1 MRRTDTHIGK
11 VTQLPHPSHA
21 GEVVEHIVAGLS
33 CRRITAYDISVDS
46 DIILAGGGLA
56 NGLIALRLAQLRP
69 DVRVTIV
76 ESGATVGGNHTWSSF
91 ARDLTPE
98 QRVWTAPLFE
108 HRWDNYQVR
117 FPGLQRRLD
126 AGYGSATSERLAA
139 EVARLVPP
147 DRILTSM
154 PVVALSPTSVTL
166 ADQRVITAAAVIDG
180 RGQGPTKAL
189 DLRWQKFLGLEVELA
204 EPHGLTG
211 PIIMDATVPQ
221 RDGYRFVYTLPF
233 GPTCVLI
240 EDTYFSDGNDMSPEL
255 LRRHLADYA
264 ALQGWNIVRIIR
276 EEMGILPLGI
286 GGDIEAF
293 WDEGEAG
300 VPRVGLRA
308 GMFHPVTG
316 YSFPDAVAMADM
328 IAALPVLDAPSIYR
342 AARDFSVAAWRGRGM
357 YRLLNR
363 MLFLAAHD
371 EERRY
376 ILERFYAHNDAL
388 VGRFYAAKPELRD
401 WMRILSGKPPIPP
414 LRALGTLIK
423 YELGKA

>member
-1 MRRTDTHIGK
+1 
-11 VTQLPHPSHA
+11 
-21 GEVVEHIVAGLS
+21 
-33 CRRITAYDISVDS
+33 
-46 DIILAGGGLA
+46 
-56 NGLIALRLAQLRP
+56 
-69 DVRVTIV
+69 
-76 ESGATVGGNHTWSSF
+76 
-91 ARDLTPE
+91 
-98 QRVWTAPLFE
+98 
-108 HRWDNYQVR
+108 
-117 FPGLQRRLD
+117 
-126 AGYGSATSERLAA
+126 
-139 EVARLVPP
+139 
-147 DRILTSM
+147 
-154 PVVALSPTSVTL
+154 
-166 ADQRVITAAAVIDG
+166 
-180 RGQGPTKAL
+180 
-189 DLRWQKFLGLEVELA
+189 
-204 EPHGLTG
+204 
-211 PIIMDATVPQ
+211 MDATVPQ
-221 RDGYRFVYTLPF
+221 LDGYRFVYTLPF
-233 GPTCVLI
+233 GPTRLLI

-388 VGRFYAAKPELRD
+388 VGRF
-401 WMRILSGKPPIPP
+401 
-414 LRALGTLIK
+414 
-423 YELGKA
+423 

>member
-1 MRRTDTHIGK
+1 M
-11 VTQLPHPSHA
+11 
-21 GEVVEHIVAGLS
+21 
-33 CRRITAYDISVDS
+33 DS

-69 DVRVTIV
+69 DVRVTLV
-76 ESGATVGGNHTWSSF
+76 ESGAAVGGNHTWSSF
-91 ARDLTPE
+91 TNDLTPA
-98 QRVWTAPLFE
+98 QRDWTAPLFE

-117 FPGLQRRLD
+117 FPGLNRRLD
-126 AGYGSATSERLAA
+126 AGYGSATSDRLAD
-139 EVARLVPP
+139 EVARHLPT
-147 DRILTSM
+147 DRILTAM
-154 PVVALSPTSVTL
+154 PVVALTPTSVTL
-166 ADQRVITAAAVIDG
+166 VDQRVLTAAAVIDG

-204 EPHGLTG
+204 APHGLTG

-221 RDGYRFVYTLPF
+221 LDGYRFVYTLPF
-233 GPTCVLI
+233 GPTRVLI
-240 EDTYFSDGNDMSPEL
+240 EDTYFSDGNDLSPEL
-255 LRRHLADYA
+255 LRQHLADYA
-264 ALQGWNIVRIIR
+264 ALQGWTIVRVIR

-316 YSFPDAVAMADM
+316 YSFPDAVAMADV
-328 IAALPVLDAPSIYR
+328 IASLPVLDAATIYR
-342 AARDFSVAAWRGRGM
+342 AARDHSVTAWRSRGM

-371 EERRY
+371 EERRHV
-376 ILERFYAHNDAL
+376 LERFYAHNDAL